1 MDIKQ
6 YIDLGYKLEL
16 ELSIS
21 EDTLPTVIY
30 YILIIYHNDIEIYT
44 EDVSTEDVNLK
55 GHSLNN
61 KFYTICNQ
69 HMRDIKISRLLS
81 DNNG

>member
-30 YILIIYHNDIEIYT
+30 YILNIYYNNNEIYT
-44 EDVSTEDVNLK
+44 EDVPTEEVNLK
-55 GHSLNN
+55 GHNLNN
-61 KFYTICNQ
+61 KFYSICNQ
-69 HMRDIKISRLLS
+69 HMRDIKINRLLS
-81 DNNG
+81 DYNG